1 MNRSRPV
8 GDAAGP
14 HNAIVDV
21 AGVSVGHVDI
31 RTPDLHTGLTAI
43 VPYPAA
49 VAERKL
55 FIGRF
60 SIDGGDA
67 MSGLG
72 VAEDFGTFSSP
83 IVLAPTPVVGRV
95 YESLIRHSL
104 GRDTGLSTVAGWP
117 PVVVGIDDTAV
128 NDPVLVRKV
137 LTHAHAD
144 EALTSVG
151 SAVPTRQCRSRWRVA
166 SLWLQGRHWHG
177 LAPGWRIRVG
187 GAGSGQRG
195 TRVAVWLAA
204 SCRRAR
210 GQGGRRLLLRS

>member
-1 MNRSRPV
+1 MNRSRPA

-21 AGVSVGHVDI
+21 AGVSLGHVNI
-31 RTPDLHTGLTAI
+31 RTSDLHTGLTAI

-83 IVLAPTPVVGRV
+83 IVLAPTSGRRPGV
-95 YESLIRHSL
+95 RIPNPPQLGPRH
-104 GRDTGLSTVAGWP
+104 RA
-117 PVVVGIDDTAV
+117 ID
-128 NDPVLVRKV
+128 
-137 LTHAHAD
+137 
-144 EALTSVG
+144 
-151 SAVPTRQCRSRWRVA
+151 
-166 SLWLQGRHWHG
+166 
-177 LAPGWRIRVG
+177 
-187 GAGSGQRG
+187 RG
-195 TRVAVWLAA
+195 WLAA
-204 SCRRAR
+204 
-210 GQGGRRLLLRS
+210 GGRGD